1 MDPYAPVPPS
11 PPSPP
16 PVARPWWRRPGFV
29 VMGVLV
35 VFAGGL
41 LLFGDPSGEPGA
53 GVGDAK
59 RGDRPEVSASPSSVS
74 TTGAPSASPTPT
86 GPPQLVGK
94 VLKEAQEVA
103 DRAGYDVVTHDAS
116 ERDDG
121 QWDAD
126 GWKVCFQVA
135 GGQRGGGRPV
145 LDLGVV
151 RVDSPCPAADG
162 EKVSWPSMPG
172 VAGTDLFKAEEML
185 EAVGVRKVRPESVY
199 TDVTLPA
206 DPSTWRV
213 CFQEPA
219 SGQEIENPQYATA
232 YLKLA
237 PPDAACPAEP
247 YARLRPEPTS

>member
-1 MDPYAPVPPS
+1 MDPYAPVPPP

-16 PVARPWWRRPGFV
+16 PAARPWWRRPGFV
-29 VMGVLV
+29 VAGLLV
-35 VFAGGL
+35 VFGGGL
-41 LLFGDPSGEPGA
+41 LLFGDPSGKPEGGA
-53 GVGDAK
+53 GDAK
-59 RGDRPEVSASPSSVS
+59 KGGRLEA
-74 TTGAPSASPTPT
+74 SASPTVATGTPSTSPPT
-86 GPPQLVGK
+86 PAEPPQLLGK

-103 DRAGYDVVTHDAS
+103 DGAGYDVVTHDAS
-116 ERDDG
+116 DRDDG

-126 GWKVCFQVA
+126 GWKVCFQAA

-151 RVDSPCPAADG
+151 RVDSPCPASDG

-199 TDVTLPA
+199 TDVVLPA

-213 CFQEPA
+213 CFQDPA
-219 SGQEIENPQYATA
+219 PGKEIENPQYATA

>member
-1 MDPYAPVPPS
+1 ML
-11 PPSPP
+11 P
-16 PVARPWWRRPGFV
+16 PVGIALVWTSAWSRKGKV
-29 VMGVLV
+29 VATALSVIWC
-35 VFAGGL
+35 AL
-41 LLFGDPSGEPGA
+41 LLLKGPPEEAKGGGE
-53 GVGDAK
+53 AK
-59 RGDRPEVSASPSSVS
+59 GGNGRPEAPASPSSAEATATGTPS
-74 TTGAPSASPTPT
+74 TSPPTPAE
-86 GPPQLVGK
+86 PPQLLGK

-103 DRAGYDVVTHDAS
+103 DGAGYDVVTHDAS
-116 ERDDG
+116 DRDDG

-172 VAGTDLFKAEEML
+172 VAGATFVRAGEML

-213 CFQEPA
+213 CFQDPA
-219 SGQEIENPQYATA
+219 PGKEIENPQYATA